1 MYKMSFNS
9 IRKLVL
15 FLMLLFNSI
24 REQRFEF
31 VYEYMYNQP
40 ECAKEKK
47 SCDPDFN
54 AHWKFGIATISVV
67 SMRT

>member
-9 IRKLVL
+9 IKKLVL

-31 VYEYMYNQP
+31 VYEYNQP

-47 SCDPDFN
+47 S
-54 AHWKFGIATISVV
+54 
-67 SMRT
+67 